1 MSMAENRVTDD
12 ARYAN
17 AQAASH
23 GYGTGQLRA
32 SRLSAGWS
40 QQDSHRLAV
49 EVLENLDRAQWYAEQ
64 ESPPF
69 EEYLEGLRQD
79 RDLAATLSDER
90 LDTLRT
96 VYLTGF
102 DIGFRSALVEA
113 CRRVRQSA
121 PAGS

>member
-1 MSMAENRVTDD
+1 MNMADNRVADD

-32 SRLSAGWS
+32 SRLAAGWEPS
-40 QQDSHRLAV
+40 ESPRLAV
-49 EVLENLDRAQWYAEQ
+49 GILENLDQAQWHAEQ

-79 RDLAATLSDER
+79 SDLAATLTDDR
-90 LDTLRT
+90 LATLRT
-96 VYLTGF
+96 VYVTGF
-102 DIGFRSALVEA
+102 DIGFRSALIEA
-113 CRRVRQSA
+113 CRRVRHGAATMS
-121 PAGS
+121 